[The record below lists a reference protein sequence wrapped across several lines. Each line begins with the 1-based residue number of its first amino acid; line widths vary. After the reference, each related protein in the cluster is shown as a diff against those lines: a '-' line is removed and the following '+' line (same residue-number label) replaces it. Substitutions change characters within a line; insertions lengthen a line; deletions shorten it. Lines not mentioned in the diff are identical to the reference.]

1 VKISYV
7 PVPAS
12 AYRGGVRWRR
22 LSPCRI
28 RSSTIAVSGGP
39 HAGRRREGPWRGHVF
54 TFLNLLTWSSV
65 NLPELPHDINDH
77 RHKALHGTNNFTQQN
92 GFHIAHAARVT
103 DIVERR
109 RRRSRRCRV
118 AHNWLHN
125 HNDVASQS
133 VCPYLHVC
141 VNRYMA
147 CPYLH
152 MCDQPVLG
160 RKSAPRPV
168 SSKLGIVPNL
178 CV

>member
-1 VKISYV
+1 MCRS
-7 PVPAS
+7 PPRHTGAECAGGGCPPAES
-12 AYRGGVRWRR
+12 GVLPTRSPEVRTPDAAERGPG
-22 LSPCRI
+22 
-28 RSSTIAVSGGP
+28 
-39 HAGRRREGPWRGHVF
+39 AGMFF

-125 HNDVASQS
+125 HNETGPPAFVTASRVRS
-133 VCPYLHVC
+133 CRTVCCGKRTLMTHGP
-141 VNRYMA
+141 
-147 CPYLH
+147 
-152 MCDQPVLG
+152 
-160 RKSAPRPV
+160 
-168 SSKLGIVPNL
+168 
-178 CV
+178 